1 MPYVRYRG
9 PYAVLVHACRRGEK
23 VVQRH
28 LAYLGRRTIV
38 ESGLRRIIE
47 ARFPEISFDWNKLES
62 GLRGGAGRSASS
74 WLEED

>member
-9 PYAVLVHACRRGEK
+9 PYAVLVHACRRGDK

-28 LAYLGRRTIV
+28 LAYLGRRTSV
-38 ESGLRRIIE
+38 EPELRRKIE
-47 ARFPEISFDWNKLES
+47 ARFGEISFDWEKLES
-62 GLRGGAGRSASS
+62 GLRGPRKSAPS

>member
-9 PYAVLVHACRRGEK
+9 PYAVLVHACRRGGK

-28 LAYLGRRTIV
+28 LAYLGRRTSV
-38 ESGLRRIIE
+38 EPELRRRIE
-47 ARFPEISFDWNKLES
+47 ARFPEIFLDWEKLES
-62 GLRGGAGRSASS
+62 GLRGGVGRGAPS

>member
-9 PYAVLVHACRRGEK
+9 RYAVLVHACRRGGK

-28 LAYLGRRTIV
+28 LAYLGKRSRV
-38 ESGLRRIIE
+38 EPELRRKIE
-47 ARFPEISFDWNKLES
+47 ARFPDISFDWDKLES
-62 GLRGGAGRSASS
+62 GLRGAAGRGASS